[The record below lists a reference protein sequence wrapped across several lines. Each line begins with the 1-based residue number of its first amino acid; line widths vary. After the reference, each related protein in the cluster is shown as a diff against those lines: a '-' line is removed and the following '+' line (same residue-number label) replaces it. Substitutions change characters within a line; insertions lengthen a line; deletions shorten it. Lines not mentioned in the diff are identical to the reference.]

1 MANTF
6 TISSNTVSAGQA
18 TTAAATAIIVS
29 GSMPSGNLYLE
40 VAATDVNARYAPAVL
55 SLTDST
61 VLQAISK
68 TGAYGVSIPAGAF
81 VRVRSTD
88 FATFPGLQVD
98 VL

>member
-6 TISSNTVSAGQA
+6 TISSNTTSAGQA
-18 TTAAATAIIVS
+18 TTAAATAVIVS
-29 GSMPSGNLYLE
+29 GSMPSGNLYIE
-40 VAATDVNARYAPAVL
+40 IAATDVNARYAPAVL
-55 SLTDST
+55 AMNDGIAQ
-61 VLQAISK
+61 QAISK
-68 TGAYGVSIPAGAF
+68 VGAFGVSIPAGAF